1 MTDDLSP
8 RPSGVLHQFS
18 FVDALV
24 AGLYEGAFRA
34 SDVLGAGDFGVGCGD
49 ALDGEIV
56 LLDGVMHLCRG
67 DGQVVDVAPD
77 AKTFRPSAARKVHRP
92 FRPRFRAKKRRAR
105 NVRDYRGEVAWAA
118 HFRAQLTPSTA
129 ADMMPPA

>member
-1 MTDDLSP
+1 MADDLSP

-56 LLDGVMHLCRG
+56 LLDGVMHF
-67 DGQVVDVAPD
+67 A
-77 AKTFRPSAARKVHRP
+77 FPSEERLREFEARWLQDEIR
-92 FRPRFRAKKRRAR
+92 
-105 NVRDYRGEVAWAA
+105 
-118 HFRAQLTPSTA
+118 
-129 ADMMPPA
+129 

>member
-8 RPSGVLHQFS
+8 RPSVVLHQFS

-77 AKTFRPSAARKVHRP
+77 ALDGVTGGAGQGDPSHGHSEYNLANQRTLLA
-92 FRPRFRAKKRRAR
+92 
-105 NVRDYRGEVAWAA
+105 
-118 HFRAQLTPSTA
+118 
-129 ADMMPPA
+129 

>member
-77 AKTFRPSAARKVHRP
+77 ALLP
-92 FRPRFRAKKRRAR
+92 FA
-105 NVRDYRGEVAWAA
+105 EV
-118 HFRAQLTPSTA
+118 
-129 ADMMPPA
+129 